1 MPAVVVAAAALVPLI
16 YLVIRGF
23 ENGAGEVADILFR
36 ARTFWLVVR
45 SLVLAGTVTALCVV
59 VGVGLAVLVTRTDL
73 PGRRFWAVVAALPL
87 AMPSYVAAFAWLALT
102 REAASVVGLVIVLT
116 ACTYP
121 YVYLPVAAA
130 LARTDPALEDV
141 ARSLGR
147 GRLRTLV
154 SVTLRQVR
162 PAIASG
168 ALLVALYVLSDFGA
182 PSILRYDVFTRVI
195 YQSYRASFD
204 RTPAAVLSMVLI
216 AITLV
221 ITIGEQR
228 SRGRAE
234 HARLGAGVSRKPM
247 VYSLGRW
254 RWVAPLAPASVAL
267 VALGV
272 PAVSL
277 GYWMWRGQTTGV
289 DVDRLLSATLAT
301 IGVAAAAAVV
311 TTLCALPLGVLAA
324 RYRSPSVRGLENS
337 AYAAHALPGIV
348 VALALV
354 FFGIRFAEPFYQE
367 LPLLVAAYVVLFLPL
382 AVGAVRSAVAQ
393 SSRKGEDVARSLGYG
408 PLQVMRKVT
417 LPLSGPGVA
426 AGAAMVW
433 LTCMK
438 ELPATLLLHP
448 TGMDTLATRLW
459 SETGVRSFGAAA
471 PYAIMLVVIAM
482 IPAWWLGVYGG
493 RAGREEMPHE

>member
-1 MPAVVVAAAALVPLI
+1 VVVAAAALVPLG
-16 YLVIRGF
+16 YLVVRGF
-23 ENGAGEVADILFR
+23 EGGVADVVDIVLR
-36 ARTFWLVVR
+36 ERTGRLVIR
-45 SLVLAGTVTALCVV
+45 SLVLAGTVTALCVA

-73 PGRRFWAVVAALPL
+73 PGRKLWAVVAALPL
-87 AMPSYVAAFAWLALT
+87 AVPSYVAAFAWLALT
-102 REAASVVGLVIVLT
+102 REAASFVGLVTVLT

-141 ARSLGR
+141 ARSLGH
-147 GRLRTLV
+147 GRVHTLW

-162 PAIASG
+162 PAIAAG

-195 YQSYRASFD
+195 HQSYRASFD

-216 AITLV
+216 VVTLLITF
-221 ITIGEQR
+221 GEQR

-234 HARLGAGVSRKPM
+234 HARLGAGVARRPTTL
-247 VYSLGRW
+247 SLGRW
-254 RWVAPLAPASVAL
+254 RPWAPLLPAGIAV

-277 GYWMWRGQTTGV
+277 GYWMWRGQTDGIEL
-289 DVDRLLSATLAT
+289 DRLLSATVST
-301 IGVAAAAAVV
+301 IWVAAAAAVV
-311 TTLCALPLGVLAA
+311 TTLCAVPLGILAA
-324 RYRSPSVRGLENS
+324 RYRGRSVRWLENS

-354 FFGIRFAEPFYQE
+354 FFGVRFAQPVYQE

-382 AVGAVRSAVAQ
+382 AVGAVRSAVSQ
-393 SSRKGEDVARSLGYG
+393 TSRPAEDVARSLGCG
-408 PLQVMRKVT
+408 TFGVLRRVT

-438 ELPATLLLHP
+438 ELPATLLLRP

-482 IPAWWLGVYGG
+482 IPAWWLGVRGG
-493 RAGREEMPHE
+493 RDQREELPHE